1 MNIKMKKFLLIL
13 TVAFSSVTF
22 AQKGIQEI
30 SLDVGDAIGM
40 KSLELTYEYNIL
52 KNSSLGLSGFINFA
66 KGGFKY
72 NEKTMFTPF
81 FRHYISADKNWKY
94 FGEVF
99 FGINTGER
107 NENEYTDLAL
117 GVSGGLKY
125 ISNDG
130 IAISGFAGAGRNMFS
145 KNSFAVVPRVGITV
159 GYRF

>member
-1 MNIKMKKFLLIL
+1 MKKIL
-13 TVAFSSVTF
+13 FILAVVFGTTTF
-22 AQKGIQEI
+22 AQRGVQEI

-40 KSLELTYEYNIL
+40 RSLEITYEHHIL
-52 KNSSLGLSGFINFA
+52 ENSTAGLSAFINFA
-66 KGGFKY
+66 KSGFKY

-81 FRHYISADKNWKY
+81 FRHYITIEKNWKY

-99 FGINTGER
+99 FGINSGTRKEKD
-107 NENEYTDLAL
+107 YTDLAL
-117 GVSGGLKY
+117 GVTGGIKY

-145 KNSFAVVPRVGITV
+145 KDSYAVVPRVGITV